1 MLGKEV
7 SMSCKCKQSDLEK
20 FINLNK
26 GGIRTNFA
34 TDIINEKEGWGAQ
47 MEWTIGWRGGRMFD
61 ATVYIKVATDPDKAA
76 NLPVER
82 QKIEECI
89 VRYIYKKSAEFGLD
103 SSRILREFEYATDDE
118 DEKDNTLLYAWLK
131 VGVGLSETEVL

>member
-1 MLGKEV
+1 
-7 SMSCKCKQSDLEK
+7 MSCKCKQSDLEK
-20 FINLNK
+20 FILNK
-26 GGIRTNFA
+26 GDIRTNFSS
-34 TDIINEKEGWGAQ
+34 DIINEKEGWGAQ
-47 MEWTIGWRGGRMFD
+47 MEWSIGWRGGRMFD
-61 ATVYIKVATDPDKAA
+61 ATVYIKVATDPDKAE

-89 VRYIYKKSAEFGLD
+89 VTYIYKKSDEFGLN

-131 VGVGLSETEVL
+131 VGIGLSETEVLTSL